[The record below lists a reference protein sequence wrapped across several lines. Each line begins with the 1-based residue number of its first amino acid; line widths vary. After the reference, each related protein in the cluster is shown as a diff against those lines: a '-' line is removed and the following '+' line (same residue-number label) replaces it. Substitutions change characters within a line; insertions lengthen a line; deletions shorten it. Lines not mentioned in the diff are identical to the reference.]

1 MAEKKSFF
9 ITQPVAC
16 FRSAFLPLLLI
27 FLFLPA
33 LGGKRES
40 GFLNRTLRQDSDT
53 FRYQVYVPPQWTP
66 ENDWPVILF
75 LHGAGQRGEDG
86 MIQSETGIGAA
97 IRRNRGRF
105 PCLVVLPQCREDLWW
120 VHAEM
125 ESVALKALGETIREF
140 NGDPHRI
147 YLTGLSMGGYGT
159 WRLGAKHPG
168 RFAALVPICGGIR
181 PPPRIRLP
189 RGSSL
194 TPPPGDPYAATA
206 KKIGKTPVWVFHGD
220 TDPTVPVTES
230 RKMVEALK
238 SAGGNVMYTEYEG
251 VGHNSWDKA
260 YAEPELIPW
269 LLSYSLR

>member
-1 MAEKKSFF
+1 
-9 ITQPVAC
+9 
-16 FRSAFLPLLLI
+16 
-27 FLFLPA
+27 
-33 LGGKRES
+33 
-40 GFLNRTLRQDSDT
+40 
-53 FRYQVYVPPQWTP
+53 
-66 ENDWPVILF
+66 
-75 LHGAGQRGEDG
+75 
-86 MIQSETGIGAA
+86 
-97 IRRNRGRF
+97 
-105 PCLVVLPQCREDLWW
+105 
-120 VHAEM
+120 M

-159 WRLGAKHPG
+159 WRLGANHPG

-251 VGHNSWDKA
+251 VGHNSLGQGLCRARIDSLAAFLQSSLTAGDKA
-260 YAEPELIPW
+260 PATLRTPRTRMPKVRVQAATCLPIWPKPKRPRTSPVPLAKARLGTDQPAAQSQNHKDRVLADCWARGHKYWPRWLYLRSTLKLSWSTPVLTDRTNLNLPRPGPW
-269 LLSYSLR
+269 TQ